1 MDKIRDAT
9 TPEWM
14 KRFNNPQTKPK
25 WAGGEGRAES
35 NMDKPSM
42 YSKKGPV
49 GHAMRTRLRQTGS
62 PGSIFIKPL
71 RREEIKQAMLEM
83 RGKSAMGDE

>member
-1 MDKIRDAT
+1 
-9 TPEWM
+9 
-14 KRFNNPQTKPK
+14 
-25 WAGGEGRAES
+25 
-35 NMDKPSM
+35 
-42 YSKKGPV
+42 
-49 GHAMRTRLRQTGS
+49 MRTRLRQTGS

>member
-1 MDKIRDAT
+1 MDKIREAT
-9 TPEWM
+9 TPKWIKEW
-14 KRFNNPQTKPK
+14 NEDVPD
-25 WAGGEGRAES
+25 WAGGKYVPDVEK
-35 NMDKPSM
+35 KPSM

-62 PGSIFIKPL
+62 PGSIFTRPL